1 MSQKIRVKMP
11 YQPNCLA
18 EITVALAEYGF
29 TVSVDSDDEE
39 TVIEAER
46 LFEGEVVP
54 TFH

>member
-29 TVSVDSDDEE
+29 TVSVDSDMEE
-39 TVIEAER
+39 TIIEAER
-46 LFEGEVVP
+46 MFEGEAAPVV
-54 TFH
+54 H

>member
-29 TVSVDSDDEE
+29 TVSVDSDLEE
-39 TVIEAER
+39 TIIEAER
-46 LFEGEVVP
+46 LFEGETAPVV
-54 TFH
+54 H